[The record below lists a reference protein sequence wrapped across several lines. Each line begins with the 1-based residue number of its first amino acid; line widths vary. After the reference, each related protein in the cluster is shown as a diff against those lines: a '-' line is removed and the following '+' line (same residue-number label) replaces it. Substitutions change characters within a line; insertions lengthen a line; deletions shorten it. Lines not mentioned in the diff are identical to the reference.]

1 MVARFLGMTGWRT
14 VMTRFCRD
22 TAAATHVEYGLLI
35 VGLAASVG
43 LAVSLVGSSLNEKL
57 TQIVLSA
64 LSASSKT
71 GP

>member
-14 VMTRFCRD
+14 VMTRFCCD

-35 VGLAASVG
+35 FGVAAVFG
-43 LAVSLVGSSLNEKL
+43 AAVSLVGSKLNENL

-64 LSASSKT
+64 LSRSFTT
-71 GP
+71 GQ